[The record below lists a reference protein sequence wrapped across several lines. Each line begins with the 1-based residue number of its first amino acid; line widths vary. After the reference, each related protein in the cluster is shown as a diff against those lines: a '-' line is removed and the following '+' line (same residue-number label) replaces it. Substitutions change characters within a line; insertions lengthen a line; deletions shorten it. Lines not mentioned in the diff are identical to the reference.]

1 MKGMVQNSYRLGWI
15 LLVLALVTRALVFFD
30 LGWRLVAIKVVPRNL
45 LELSVVFFVICVASE
60 AYGRAAQK

>member
-15 LLVLALVTRALVFFD
+15 LLVLAVVTRILVYFD

-45 LELSVVFFVICVASE
+45 LELSVVFFVICLASE
-60 AYGRAAQK
+60 AYGRATQK